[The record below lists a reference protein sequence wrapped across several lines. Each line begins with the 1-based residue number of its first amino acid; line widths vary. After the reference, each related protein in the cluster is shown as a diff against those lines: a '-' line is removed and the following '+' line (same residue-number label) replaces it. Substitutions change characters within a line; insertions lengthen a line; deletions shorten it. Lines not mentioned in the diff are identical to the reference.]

1 MFIYDD
7 LERNFDI
14 ITYYFKIFKED
25 YKIENEI
32 CKLSRNSSIS
42 LKNKVSKLFDISNRV
57 SKILQVGFDPYKIII
72 FLNSSFH
79 SKITILDCETE
90 NTECFN
96 FLKLRFPDRL
106 NRIDT
111 IPLRESLNKI
121 VTYSFEKF
129 NIIDIVNFQ
138 DVYIRLCFYLSNSKT
153 ILLCDQ
159 YNTNLKEILSFKLL
173 IEDIYIFNYNLR

>member
-72 FLNSSFH
+72 FLN
-79 SKITILDCETE
+79 L
-90 NTECFN
+90 
-96 FLKLRFPDRL
+96 
-106 NRIDT
+106 
-111 IPLRESLNKI
+111 
-121 VTYSFEKF
+121 
-129 NIIDIVNFQ
+129 
-138 DVYIRLCFYLSNSKT
+138 
-153 ILLCDQ
+153 
-159 YNTNLKEILSFKLL
+159 
-173 IEDIYIFNYNLR
+173 